1 MLCAVELEAEVAGAE
16 EDVALRE
23 AGNELLPMFGRLLRE
38 HRTRIGLTQRALA
51 DLSTVSV
58 RAIRDLEQGRARQ
71 PRQDTVRLLADG
83 LRLSRRA
90 RTELELAA
98 DNRRAAGI
106 LRPDYDPD
114 LAAPPA
120 ELDALIGR
128 ESEIRM
134 LVAELSG
141 VRRLIDLVGLSGVG
155 KTRLALTV
163 ANRLHVQQ
171 RMPVLWITAAPVG
184 VPSVGDAGLA
194 ELARDCAMDLFAP
207 PRSGTGAPTDLG
219 ELVADRPTLLVI
231 DGVGMRPP
239 CLDRIHRL
247 LRDCPGLR
255 VLITSTCPGNL
266 PGARTITLAPLATA
280 TANSRCLADAAAVRL
295 FLDHAE
301 AASGVRPGVA
311 EIPVVAEI
319 CRVLDGMPAA
329 LIAAASWLAVY
340 GLDRLHATLRENP
353 ASLLEHLYA
362 PGTHQGLSRCLR
374 ELPVAERNLVVLL
387 AGLGE
392 FTLDDVAA
400 MTGEGL
406 VQSGQALR
414 ALLEAGM
421 IRARQIQGES
431 VFEVLNLVR
440 ALLS

>member
-1 MLCAVELEAEVAGAE
+1 
-16 EDVALRE
+16 
-23 AGNELLPMFGRLLRE
+23 
-38 HRTRIGLTQRALA
+38 
-51 DLSTVSV
+51 
-58 RAIRDLEQGRARQ
+58 
-71 PRQDTVRLLADG
+71 
-83 LRLSRRA
+83 
-90 RTELELAA
+90 
-98 DNRRAAGI
+98 
-106 LRPDYDPD
+106 
-114 LAAPPA
+114 
-120 ELDALIGR
+120 
-128 ESEIRM
+128 M

-141 VRRLIDLVGLSGVG
+141 VRRLINLVGLSGVG

-207 PRSGTGAPTDLG
+207 PRSSTGTPTDLG

-231 DGVGMRPP
+231 NGVGMRPP
-239 CLDRIHRL
+239 CLQPNPSAFARL
-247 LRDCPGLR
+247 SGAPGLDH
-255 VLITSTCPGNL
+255 LDLSGQNL

-301 AASGVRPGVA
+301 AASGDRPGVA
-311 EIPVVAEI
+311 EIPPVVAEI